1 MSFINYDV
9 KIQVTPEESKLI
21 QEICFKNGVTW
32 RDGSKNVDLIDKP
45 YLYIF
50 DNKVMGFG
58 SNQSYFNTSPE
69 LEIKATDFI
78 LTDGTMDFRK
88 HNTKKYTHDKILE
101 IIEPTS
107 SSLFFINSL
116 NKIYEKYQ
124 NHSIE
129 VKYDTTIND
138 GVIYKSALLIINP
151 KNGLNL

>member
-58 SNQSYFNTSPE
+58 SNQSYFNTSSE

-78 LTDGTMDFRK
+78 LTEGTMDFEKYNIR
-88 HNTKKYTHDKILE
+88 KYTHGKSFE
-101 IIEPTS
+101 IIESTPSNTG
-107 SSLFFINSL
+107 FIDSL

-138 GVIYKSALLIINP
+138 GVIYKSALVIINP